1 MKIQEV
7 EYKIHWVDLK
17 VGWSFFLPCTNIKEA
32 EFKVKKEAKKKKYK
46 VVCKSVIEKKI
57 RGLRF
62 WKLE

>member
-32 EFKVKKEAKKKKYK
+32 EFKVKKEAKKN
-46 VVCKSVIEKKI
+46 V
-57 RGLRF
+57 
-62 WKLE
+62 